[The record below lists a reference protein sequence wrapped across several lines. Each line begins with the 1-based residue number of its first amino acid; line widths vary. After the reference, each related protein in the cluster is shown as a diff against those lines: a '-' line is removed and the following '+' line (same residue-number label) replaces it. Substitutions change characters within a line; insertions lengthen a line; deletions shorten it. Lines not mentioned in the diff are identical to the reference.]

1 MKSDKSKIVTGYGPF
16 EYIGEV
22 KRVKNNRKNSF
33 GDQKTPKTAFK
44 VDFRLPITQKLRDLE

>member
-22 KRVKNNRKNSF
+22 KRVKNSF

-44 VDFRLPITQKLRDLE
+44 VYFRLPIAQKLRDLE